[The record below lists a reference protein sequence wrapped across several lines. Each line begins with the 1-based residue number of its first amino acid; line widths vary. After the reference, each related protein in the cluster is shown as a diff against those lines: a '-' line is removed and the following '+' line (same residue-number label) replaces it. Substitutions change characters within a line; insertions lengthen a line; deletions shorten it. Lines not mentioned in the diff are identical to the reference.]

1 MKEIKIQN
9 MWKLFNIICL
19 LLGKD
24 IIFNSAMTHHRIG
37 ETEVKGCSVEH
48 YAFQSEDPAEDAE
61 VIFFIY
67 KEKENAEVVV
77 KVYGEQYNIFIE
89 EFPENGFINMDILD
103 CFYNVLKEKDIVEA
117 LNSIYSTTQ
126 YSVKGYI

>member
-19 LLGKD
+19 LLGRNT
-24 IIFNSAMTHHRIG
+24 IFDSVMTHHRMG
-37 ETEVKGCSVEH
+37 ETEVKGCNVEH
-48 YAFQSEDPAEDAE
+48 YAFTAEDPAENAE

-67 KEKENAEVVV
+67 KEKENAEVLV
-77 KVYGEQYNIFIE
+77 KVYGEQYNIFVE
-89 EFPENGFINMDILD
+89 EFPEHGFINMDILD

-117 LNSIYSTTQ
+117 LNSIYSTN
-126 YSVKGYI
+126 